1 VSGRRAL
8 VMAAGISALLLVPE
22 IAETRPGSGQGY
34 SGRPSGSSG
43 GSSWSGG
50 SRSSS
55 RGIPPPIS
63 SGAGSPAGLHPV
75 LAIGMVLVFL
85 AVGFLMLKGVRE
97 ESWTT
102 GAVRRGKGSRAQDLA
117 LLRGRDPEFSFAL
130 FEDFVRALYV
140 RAQTARHDPVAL
152 DRLAPYLSDPAREA
166 LRGPRVDT
174 VIVGSVSVGRF
185 ELDEATIRFRGR
197 VDMVANL
204 VVDGTTRHVEETWTF
219 ERAANVRT
227 KPWEGVRAF
236 GCPSC
241 GAPLEGVEQDRCA
254 SCGQQIRPGRFDW
267 VVASVERGAEVE
279 TGTSLTGTVEERGT
293 DLPTVVDPRLGEEK
307 AALLA
312 DDPDALTGF
321 EARVQL
327 VFTELNAAWAAQDM
341 LRARPYLS
349 ASLFETLQ
357 AQLRPYLQD
366 GLVNRVEG
374 ARIVR
379 TEPARLVRDQRET
392 ALTIRLFGTGR
403 DVTLRKDT
411 RELVGGSLTEDR
423 PYSEYWTF
431 VRSRQARGAPRT
443 DKSCPQCAAP
453 LQVGMQGNCEHC
465 GALVASGDFDW
476 VLAGIDQD
484 DAYRG

>member
-1 VSGRRAL
+1 MAL
-8 VMAAGISALLLVPE
+8 LMATGIAALLLMPE
-22 IAETRPGSGQGY
+22 TAETRPGSGQGY
-34 SGRPSGSSG
+34 SGRPPAGSSG
-43 GSSWSGG
+43 GSGWSSTGSSSRSVNPPIGGSGG
-50 SRSSS
+50 SHA
-55 RGIPPPIS
+55 I
-63 SGAGSPAGLHPV
+63 GLHPV
-75 LAIGMVLVFL
+75 VAIGMVLFFL
-85 AVGFLMLKGVRE
+85 VVGFTLLRGARQEAWTAGRVGVG
-97 ESWTT
+97 S
-102 GAVRRGKGSRAQDLA
+102 GSRSQDLA
-117 LLRGRDPEFSFAL
+117 LLRSRDPAFSFAL

-140 RAQTARHDPVAL
+140 AAQDARHDAAAL
-152 DRLAPYLSDPAREA
+152 DRLAPYLSPAARDA

-174 VIVGSVSVGRF
+174 VIVGSISTRRF
-185 ELDEATIRFRGR
+185 ELDEATIRFRSR
-197 VDMVANL
+197 VAVVANL
-204 VVDGTTRHVEETWTF
+204 VVEGRTRHVEETWTF